1 MKADLDEGG
10 AAMANR
16 SANVIARVEPSV
28 KEQAEEIL
36 MQLGIPV
43 STVINMLYREIILWK
58 GLPFRPSLPI
68 AGAKAYDE
76 LTKEEFDSMMEIG
89 LAQAKANQSAPVDEV
104 FDRLIGEIQN
114 AGV

>member
-1 MKADLDEGG
+1 
-10 AAMANR
+10 MATR
-16 SANVIARVEPSV
+16 TANVIARVEPEV

-36 MQLGIPV
+36 TQIGIPV

-58 GLPFRPSLPI
+58 GLPFRPSLPTV
-68 AGAKAYDE
+68 GPKAYDE
-76 LTKEEFDSMMEIG
+76 LTTEEFDSMMAIG